1 MPQLLN
7 NIKEAMEV
15 LAASLA
21 RGDADPD
28 ADLDTESLEQKTS
41 EAKTEEQETNAEK
54 PKPQVGRPR
63 FPSEICVWSHQPTL
77 QPHIR
82 QA

>member
-41 EAKTEEQETNAEK
+41 EAKTEEQETKAEK
-54 PKPQVGRPR
+54 SKPQVGRPR
-63 FPSEICVWSHQPTL
+63 PLRNQPPT
-77 QPHIR
+77 PR
-82 QA
+82 GNNSDSP

>member
-21 RGDADPD
+21 RGDADTV
-28 ADLDTESLEQKTS
+28 AESLEQKAS
-41 EAKTEEQETNAEK
+41 EAKTEEQETKAEK

-63 FPSEICVWSHQPTL
+63 PLRNQPPTPRGNKGL
-77 QPHIR
+77 
-82 QA
+82 